1 MTNETLLFISLKLFM
16 VNYSCVIII
25 RFDFSPVARWQICQK
40 CYSGNKY
47 YQSLKICL
55 FIWPIFRITSATSL
69 VSVIKN
75 VVSQFIVFAYRVF
88 FYVISLGAHFRGTWP
103 YTRFVSC
110 MLKFALLKLR
120 NTFNPDLITAM
131 CSQTAKFSK
140 SSNGRRYV
148 LKLKETYK
156 IWKFKISVVTCK
168 MGQ

>member
-1 MTNETLLFISLKLFM
+1 MRYNYQVWFLTCGPLTDLSKMLF
-16 VNYSCVIII
+16 
-25 RFDFSPVARWQICQK
+25 
-40 CYSGNKY
+40 GNKY

-55 FIWPIFRITSATSL
+55 VIWPIFRITSATSL

-75 VVSQFIVFAYRVF
+75 VMSQFIVFAYRVF

-168 MGQ
+168 IGQ